1 VGVGG
6 ERLLSGV
13 VEGGGGGGRVLAL
26 RGGVQ
31 QEPVECVEELGLA
44 LVELG
49 VAARRLVASVGER
62 GGAGVHDVREG
73 GLEEGPAADAVD
85 GVGEAGRQAVQD
97 VLDQHFFEVL
107 RACRGNGLGR
117 GCMSVCVCVCVCGCV
132 QTLDPKPEFF
142 FGSNKFGI

>member
-1 VGVGG
+1 MGVGG

-13 VEGGGGGGRVLAL
+13 VEGGGGGGGGVLAL

-49 VAARRLVASVGER
+49 VAAWRLVASVGER

-85 GVGEAGRQAVQD
+85 GGGEAGRQAVQD

-107 RACRGNGLGR
+107 RACVWWKWVGER
-117 GCMSVCVCVCVCGCV
+117 MYECVCVCVWLCA
-132 QTLDPKPEFF
+132 DIRPKTRVFLWL
-142 FGSNKFGI
+142 